1 MKLFR
6 ILVTLSIAF
15 LSSLATVSFA
25 AGDSAYRLGSGDVI
39 SINVFGE
46 QDLSFDKIRLTDAGT
61 LSFPFLG
68 EVRANGKTAIELEE
82 IIVTGLKGDYL
93 IDPKVSVSVL
103 EYREFFISG
112 EVKSPGGY
120 PFKPGLNLQ
129 KAITLAGGLTDRAS
143 ERKMFI
149 VRDGES
155 EADAT
160 RADMNT
166 PVMPGDMIKIEE
178 SFF

>member
-1 MKLFR
+1 MQLIR
-6 ILVTLSIAF
+6 SIAF
-15 LSSLATVSFA
+15 LALSLVSIVAFA

-46 QDLSFDKIRLTDAGT
+46 EDLSFDKIRLTDAGT

-68 EVRANGKTAIELEE
+68 EVRANGKTAIELES
-82 IIVTGLKGDYL
+82 IIIKGLEGDYL

-155 EADAT
+155 EADAEK
-160 RADMNT
+160 ADMNT
-166 PVMPGDMIKIEE
+166 HVMPGDMIKIEE